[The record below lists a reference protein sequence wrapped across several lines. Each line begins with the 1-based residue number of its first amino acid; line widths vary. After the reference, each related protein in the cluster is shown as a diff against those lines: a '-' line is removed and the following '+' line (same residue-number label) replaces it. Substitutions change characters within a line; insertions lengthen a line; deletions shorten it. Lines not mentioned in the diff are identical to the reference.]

1 MGIRW
6 RFTRFT
12 GPQKPG
18 RLLARL
24 RRLIPGY
31 IPTPSLTRSAAFMTG
46 KSGALGRDLQM
57 TVFVGGRPSDIHRR
71 RTGRPRFDGPGHGL
85 SHCMKAVDF
94 VVEFPERFMY
104 IEFTDP
110 DHPRT
115 QYDNRQKFIQDLT
128 GRVLIEEL
136 EAKVQGFILIRVGDR
151 ARRQARR
158 LCCTCRD
165 EDADRRYPHF

>member
-1 MGIRW
+1 
-6 RFTRFT
+6 
-12 GPQKPG
+12 
-18 RLLARL
+18 
-24 RRLIPGY
+24 
-31 IPTPSLTRSAAFMTG
+31 
-46 KSGALGRDLQM
+46 M
-57 TVFVGGRPSDIHRR
+57 TVFVEGDLQISIDDALDAR
-71 RTGRPRFDGPGHGL
+71 RFDGPGHGL

-115 QYDNRQKFIQDLT
+115 QYDNRQKFMEDLT

-136 EAKVQGFILIRVGDR
+136 RQKFRDSFLYVMGDR

-158 LCCTCRD
+158 LCCTCCD
-165 EDADRRYPHF
+165 VDADGRYPHFQN